1 MKTHAAI
8 VKPVRLTIFCF
19 LFLAALLITPS
30 ASGVPLAAQDGQDA
44 QDALEDQAFEI
55 IMADNAARL
64 QHVMTHGKAEAVG
77 AVARWSPD
85 GRTLAVTGTPGIW
98 LFDADDLNAEPEL
111 IDFGT
116 WIADLA
122 WSPDGRMIA
131 GGSETMAALWDFERE
146 TLTPLDGAAPF
157 AFSPDGS
164 RLAYV
169 HYLESDTDSHEGVG
183 IWNTSFQVEVQV
195 LDLVSGNIE
204 ANYEVPRESVN
215 DIPVLVF
222 SPEGSTLYLTWSFSY
237 GADCGHGGTESGIF
251 AWNMQASTDESSTP
265 VTPDEFL
272 QQFPEGNLFID
283 QFAFSP
289 DGQFAAAVNGFDKVV
304 WDRVDQTRLLEPAGG
319 FSGDPFSQDSRLI
332 ALAQNRGT
340 VIYEMSALPEVLEPH
355 TIIPFNGSTDFHPD
369 GLRIA
374 INNIVWDVEKGTRID
389 AALIDQFEYAG
400 AANYLLQIAPDDQA
414 YTLDPVTGA
423 VITSFEVE
431 SDWLL
436 NVHLLPES
444 VLLID
449 RDLNGTLIQAATGER
464 LAQWT
469 LTSGYPTM
477 SEDRSLLLVPSQ
489 DASAAAET
497 FMIVSTRTAETVI
510 PPDFERFIWPYFS
523 ADNVLPYVSTDS
535 QLRFWD
541 FESGSLLPFSVEW
554 GEGMSVSFGASDRMI
569 VVTDTAAQTAHVWDT
584 VTQTLLPEIP
594 DIGSSSV
601 LTFDLDADRM
611 AYFHDETVTIYVR
624 EISTGGL
631 IASKVYE
638 YWFYAD
644 SLTFLGDV
652 IRVTYCSQDTYWNFV
667 TDEEI
672 DAEALPRRTVARTY
686 FRTTP
691 DGTVGVSWDQDQIT
705 LWDTSDDT
713 ELTTLQTGGDIIRLA
728 RFSSDGRYLI
738 AEMMDGPLMVWAVPE
753 G

>member
-1 MKTHAAI
+1 MNAHHWPAGIGRRI
-8 VKPVRLTIFCF
+8 VFCF
-19 LFLAALLITPS
+19 LPVFLLSLISPLTAQPASTQPAPVEIITP
-30 ASGVPLAAQDGQDA
+30 
-44 QDALEDQAFEI
+44 
-55 IMADNAARL
+55 DNVSRL
-64 QHVMTHGKAEAVG
+64 QHVKTYGEEGAVG
-77 AVARWSPD
+77 SVARWSPD
-85 GRTLAVTGTPGIW
+85 GRTLAVNGRPGIW
-98 LFDADDLNAEPEL
+98 LFDAEDLNGEPDL
-111 IDFGT
+111 IDFGM

-122 WSPDGRMIA
+122 WSPNGRMIA
-131 GGSETMAALWDFERE
+131 GGSETMAALWDFGTE
-146 TLTPLDGAAPF
+146 TLTPLDGAAPV

-169 HYLESDTDSHEGVG
+169 HYLESDTDSNEGVG

-215 DIPVLVF
+215 DIPVLAF

-251 AWNMQASTDESSTP
+251 AWDLQASTDDSSTP

-272 QQFPEGNLFID
+272 QQFGEGNLVID

-289 DGQFAAAVNGFDKVV
+289 DGQFAVAVNGFDTVV
-304 WDRVDQTRLLEPAGG
+304 WDRVNQTRLLEPDGG
-319 FSGDPFSQDSRLI
+319 FSGVPFSQDSRLI

-340 VIYEMSALPEVLEPH
+340 VIYEMSTLPEVLEPH
-355 TIIPFNGSTDFHPD
+355 TTIPFNGSTDFHPD
-369 GLRIA
+369 GSRIA
-374 INNIVWDVEKGTRID
+374 IANTVWDVEKGTRID
-389 AALIDQFEYAG
+389 AALIDQFAYAG
-400 AANYLLQIAPDDQA
+400 AASYLLQIAPDDEA

-423 VITSFEVE
+423 VIASFEVE

-449 RDLNGTLIQAATGER
+449 RDLNGTLIHAATGER

-469 LTSGYPTM
+469 FTSGYPTM

-489 DASAAAET
+489 DADAAADA
-497 FMIVSTRTAETVI
+497 FMIVNTRTAETVI
-510 PPDFERFIWPYFS
+510 PPDFERFIRPYFS
-523 ADNVLPYVSTDS
+523 ADNVLPYVSNGS

-541 FESGSLLPFSVEW
+541 FETESLLPFMMEW
-554 GEGMSVSFGASDRMI
+554 SEGMSVSFEASDRMI
-569 VVTDTAAQTAHVWDT
+569 VVTDPTTQTAHVWDT
-584 VTQTLLPEIP
+584 VNQTLLPEIP
-594 DIGSSSV
+594 DIGSSNV

-611 AYFHDETVTIYVR
+611 AYFHVETFTIYVR
-624 EISTGGL
+624 EISTGDL

-638 YWFYAD
+638 YQVYLD
-644 SLTFLGDV
+644 SLTFRGDV
-652 IRVTYCSQDTYWNFV
+652 IHVRYCSQDTYWNFV

-672 DAEALPRRTVARTY
+672 DADALPRRSVARSY
-686 FRTTP
+686 FSTTP
-691 DGTVGVSWDQDQIT
+691 DGTVGLSRDEDQVI
-705 LWDTSDDT
+705 LWHTADDT

-738 AEMMDGPLMVWAVPE
+738 AETMNGTLMVWALPE